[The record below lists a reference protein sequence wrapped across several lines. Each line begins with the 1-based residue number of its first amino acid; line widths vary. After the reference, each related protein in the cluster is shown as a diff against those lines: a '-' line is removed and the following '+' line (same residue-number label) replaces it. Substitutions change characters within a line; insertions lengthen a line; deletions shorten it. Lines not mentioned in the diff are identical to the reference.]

1 MSKLINQIKYRMLRK
16 MLNDICFRTD
26 CMKCRFRSTNGCIDS
41 NCDVIVKG
49 ILLMARTA
57 WKV

>member
-1 MSKLINQIKYRMLRK
+1 MVKLVNRIKYRMLRK
-16 MLNDICFRTD
+16 MLNDICFRSD
-26 CMKCRFRSTNGCIDS
+26 CTECRFGSRNGCIDS
-41 NCDVIVKG
+41 NCDVIVNG

>member
-26 CMKCRFRSTNGCIDS
+26 CMECRFDS